1 MIKLKDVKTVYFA
14 TGYTDLRKSID
25 GLSLIVKKQFDLDPF
40 SNNLF
45 VFCNKSR
52 QILKILHWD
61 YNGFWIY
68 KKRLES
74 GKFNWP
80 KSEQEITSSSL
91 KEFYWFL
98 DGYEIRNG
106 KAFKEVKQRGI
117 V

>member
-74 GKFNWP
+74 GKFNY
-80 KSEQEITSSSL
+80 L
-91 KEFYWFL
+91 KVNRRL
-98 DGYEIRNG
+98 Q
-106 KAFKEVKQRGI
+106 VHL
-117 V
+117 